1 MGTRDRV
8 AIVTGGAG
16 GIGRAICLLLA
27 RQGTKVLVADIVFEE
42 ASKVVDEIKTMGG
55 QATAMKVDVK
65 DLDQAYGMAKFAMD
79 SFGQIDILVNVA
91 GGTSGPVIKTKPRP
105 FAKSDKERWDEM
117 IALNLFSAFNCT
129 RSVIGHMMDRRSG
142 RIVNLS
148 SISGVNGSE
157 NNAEYSA
164 AKAGIIGFTK
174 AVAKEVARYGITVNS
189 VAPGLTGTARYLSYP
204 KDARETWESGI
215 AVGRVGRPEEIA
227 AAVLFLASD
236 EASYI
241 TGQNILVDGC
251 MRTPGQ

>member
-1 MGTRDRV
+1 VGTKDRV

-27 RQGTKVLVADIVFEE
+27 GQGAKLLVADIAVEQ
-42 ASKVVDEIKTMGG
+42 ASKVVDEIKTTGG
-55 QATAMKVDVK
+55 QAIATKVDVK
-65 DLDQAYGMAKFAMD
+65 DLDQAHGMARFALD
-79 SFGQIDILVNVA
+79 NYGQIDILVNVA

-105 FAKSDKERWDEM
+105 FARSDKGRWDEM
-117 IALNLFSAFNCT
+117 IALNLLSAFNCT
-129 RSVIGHMMDRRSG
+129 RAVIGHMMDRRSG
-142 RIVNLS
+142 RIVSLS

-174 AVAKEVARYGITVNS
+174 AIAKEVASYGITVNS
-189 VAPGLTGTARYLSYP
+189 VAPGLTGTPRYLGYP
-204 KDARETWESGI
+204 KEARELWESGI
-215 AVGRVGRPEEIA
+215 AMGRVGRPEEIA
-227 AAVLFLASD
+227 AVVAFLASD
-236 EASYI
+236 EASYV